1 MRKKSFLLFIL
12 LIIITCSVSAK
23 KRERKVD
30 SKGYNITIVLE
41 NSKEK
46 KLFLSGYYGGMEY
59 LFDSATVKRG
69 KFCFQEKDKEIP
81 NGIYFIHNQDDKKL
95 FYIIIDGSKNFSI
108 YTNAESPLIYT
119 TIEGSDANIAFLEY
133 QKALAS
139 NADFDDAIYT
149 ETSPQSLLAKYLK
162 TVVWEPHLLGEYKIM
177 GNDTIYHSTREQYEY
192 YVKHYYDD
200 IDLSDSDLLRVPL
213 TLDIEDYFISVL
225 QGQDDQYI
233 KNCAENLIQ
242 ETFDKNNRPTE
253 CTNYYVKRIMQTFMG
268 GDPRYDLAFV
278 HLYDKYCIN
287 NSTIFSAS
295 EASLYKHLSDRKRRI
310 LIGKT
315 IPPIQAYTSETEKFD
330 TKKNTSDYIILWM
343 WDPDCD
349 DCVELTPKLNEFYRQ
364 FHETYNF
371 EVYAISVTPDLDRWN
386 QFIAEHDITWQNA
399 TYGFGMPNYDVVDYF
414 DILTTPAVFLLDKN
428 HKIIARHFSLDDIY
442 EIFSQLSNN

>member
-1 MRKKSFLLFIL
+1 M
-12 LIIITCSVSAK
+12 
-23 KRERKVD
+23 
-30 SKGYNITIVLE
+30 
-41 NSKEK
+41 
-46 KLFLSGYYGGMEY
+46 
-59 LFDSATVKRG
+59 
-69 KFCFQEKDKEIP
+69 
-81 NGIYFIHNQDDKKL
+81 
-95 FYIIIDGSKNFSI
+95 
-108 YTNAESPLIYT
+108 
-119 TIEGSDANIAFLEY
+119 
-133 QKALAS
+133 
-139 NADFDDAIYT
+139 
-149 ETSPQSLLAKYLK
+149 
-162 TVVWEPHLLGEYKIM
+162 
-177 GNDTIYHSTREQYEY
+177 
-192 YVKHYYDD
+192 
-200 IDLSDSDLLRVPL
+200 
-213 TLDIEDYFISVL
+213 

-310 LIGKT
+310 LIGET